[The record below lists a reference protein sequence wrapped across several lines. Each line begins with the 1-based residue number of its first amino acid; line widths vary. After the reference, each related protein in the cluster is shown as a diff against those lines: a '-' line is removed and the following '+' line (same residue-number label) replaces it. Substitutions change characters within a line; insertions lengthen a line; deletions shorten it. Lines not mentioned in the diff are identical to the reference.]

1 MPRIPDI
8 ELERLKAEVLVERL
22 IEARG
27 VVLKKRGADLVGLC
41 PFHEDREPR
50 STRIGNRRWS

>member
-27 VVLKKRGADLVGLC
+27 VVLKKRGADLVG
-41 PFHEDREPR
+41 R
-50 STRIGNRRWS
+50 